1 MVRYIVFTFLGGIVK
16 KGNKSRFA
24 ILGILLEKPRSGY
37 EILQFMKEST
47 THFWQESDASI
58 YPMLKILEKEG
69 KVVSQREST
78 GKRERSIFQVTDAGK
93 KEFLAWMALPPEKE
107 NRRSE
112 LLLKVFFG
120 GNTPSKEILKTLY
133 ARMQKVQET
142 KETFKHIETD
152 VLSSVS
158 DKYSHKRFWKMALRY
173 GTLHSEA
180 EIAWLTEC
188 IKILERK

>member
-1 MVRYIVFTFLGGIVK
+1 MQGSHFYRSVMK

-78 GKRERSIFQVTDAGK
+78 GKRERTIFQITDDGK

-112 LLLKVFFG
+112 LLLKLFFG
-120 GNTPSKEILKTLY
+120 GNTTSKEILKTLY
-133 ARMQKVQET
+133 ARIQKIQET
-142 KETFKHIETD
+142 KETFKQIETAA
-152 VLSSVS
+152 LSSVS
-158 DKYSHKRFWKMALRY
+158 EKYPHKRFWKMALRY

-180 EIAWLTEC
+180 EITWLTEC
-188 IKILERK
+188 IKILEKK